1 MMNRMISV
9 IIALALS
16 LCYVQATDDG
26 ALANVTHHHSR
37 QLQDEADMLQQPLD
51 IWSSLLQDWTLK

>member
-1 MMNRMISV
+1 MNRMIGV
-9 IIALALS
+9 VVVIALAS
-16 LCYVQATDDG
+16 FCCVKAAEDG
-26 ALANVTHHHSR
+26 ALANVTHHSR